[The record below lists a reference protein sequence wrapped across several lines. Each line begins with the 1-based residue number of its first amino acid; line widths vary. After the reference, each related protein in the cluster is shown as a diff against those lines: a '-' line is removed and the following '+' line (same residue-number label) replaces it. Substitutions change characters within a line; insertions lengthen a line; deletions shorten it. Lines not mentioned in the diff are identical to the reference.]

1 MTGRLSSQFCSDLL
15 LLAAPVEVENPAVLS
30 SSVTADPSVESPFSA
45 CSCSGGGGDT
55 GKRKVN
61 KGESSDGREGK
72 EGQRLHAVAGRP

>member
-1 MTGRLSSQFCSDLL
+1 MTGRLSSQFCSDLV
-15 LLAAPVEVENPAVLS
+15 LLAAPVEVANPAVLS

-45 CSCSGGGGDT
+45 CSCSGGGDIGR
-55 GKRKVN
+55 RKVN